1 MEERSVRHARGCF
14 DVGAC
19 FYWDCVCITE
29 DDEGF
34 CGKVR
39 GFGRWDVCS
48 LVAKKD
54 QSMNCMY
61 EAGSCI
67 VQ

>member
-34 CGKVR
+34 VEKFEGLGDGTFALLRQTRIRV
-39 GFGRWDVCS
+39 
-48 LVAKKD
+48 
-54 QSMNCMY
+54 
-61 EAGSCI
+61 
-67 VQ
+67 